1 MWLKDYR
8 NGCATT
14 VNDELLQPELL
25 GETKSLQYT
34 RNGELKKKQTNQKNK
49 IVPKV
54 PVSPK
59 YKFHSGLGSCLFDN
73 CKFRFYIHPTQEIEN
88 VKRNLK

>member
-14 VNDELLQPELL
+14 VNDELQQPELL

-34 RNGELKKKQTNQKNK
+34 RNGELKNKQTRKTKNCSK
-49 IVPKV
+49 
-54 PVSPK
+54 ST
-59 YKFHSGLGSCLFDN
+59 
-73 CKFRFYIHPTQEIEN
+73 RFS
-88 VKRNLK
+88 